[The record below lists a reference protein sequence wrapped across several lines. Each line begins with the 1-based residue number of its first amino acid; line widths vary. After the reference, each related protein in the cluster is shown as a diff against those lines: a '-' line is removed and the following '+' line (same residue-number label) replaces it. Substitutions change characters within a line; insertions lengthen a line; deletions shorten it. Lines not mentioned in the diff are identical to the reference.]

1 MSLEEY
7 AKEKLW
13 SVLVETVH
21 ALVMYPNH
29 KVYTREVILQEKPEI
44 TPAELASKLN
54 IPLGEALV
62 IMCELM
68 SERGLESQKESL
80 GKS

>member
-13 SVLVETVH
+13 PILVETVH
-21 ALVMYPNH
+21 AMVMYAHH
-29 KVYTREVILQEKPEI
+29 KAYTREVILHEKPDI
-44 TPAELASKLN
+44 TPQELASRLS

-62 IMCELM
+62 ILHELKT
-68 SERGLESQKESL
+68 ETKA
-80 GKS
+80 